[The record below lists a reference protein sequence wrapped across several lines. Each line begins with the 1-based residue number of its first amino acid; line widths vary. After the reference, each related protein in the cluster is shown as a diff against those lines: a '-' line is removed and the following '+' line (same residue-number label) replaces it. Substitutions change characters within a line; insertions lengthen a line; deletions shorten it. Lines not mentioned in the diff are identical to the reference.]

1 MTGYLRIFYHTDA
14 CISGGHSV
22 IALLALL
29 WSVIIYTIL
38 PTEWLQEIL
47 ICIDER
53 NYEFR
58 RYLNA
63 VGFRYIEVLSYTFYC
78 NFGRA
83 EDYRSLHRRIR
94 YIEEFVT
101 SKNSLHRRIRYIEV
115 REIEV
120 PLRFKLYQASET
132 RAILVCGSS
141 GSY

>member
-14 CISGGHSV
+14 CISGGHSA

-29 WSVIIYTIL
+29 CSVIIYTIL
-38 PTEWLQEIL
+38 PTKWLQEIL
-47 ICIDER
+47 VCIDER

-120 PLRFKLYQASET
+120 PLRFKL
-132 RAILVCGSS
+132 
-141 GSY
+141 